1 MPYRPTVNNFC
12 TAVILTVVFLFSGKS
27 TIAQLVFR
35 NGTLET
41 PSNTNLK
48 AGSVY
53 RFSQV
58 APNVDALV
66 RIDSLVNGAAVT
78 AIDVS
83 NTGYNDAFQPSVRPG
98 NIGLSYA
105 VFTVSFV
112 RQATSTSVFLNSVT
126 ATTLDLDGS
135 ALVKE
140 MSEIDMN
147 GGTSTFM
154 SNNPQISVSLLT
166 GKFRGINLLGRDYSG
181 IDTTAHEVM
190 YKVQRNNV
198 SSFKVRFGSLTTG
211 LSSSARMFSVY
222 MKEFQIANAT
232 TLPVDLL
239 NFQVTLKDKS
249 ANLSWTTTNHY
260 NFSHFV
266 IEKSTDAVTFSEA
279 AILFAATTS
288 AAENTFTYND
298 NLKNATAKT
307 FYYRLKMIDTDGK
320 YSYSDTRIIRVT
332 AAATA
337 TVISTFP
344 NPMVSEVRVMI
355 PENWQDKKVVYEIY
369 NTTGVL
375 LQRHIAN
382 KAAQIQ
388 QLNVQTLSSGTYV
401 LRVSSANETT
411 TTKLIK

>member
-1 MPYRPTVNNFC
+1 MSYRPTVNNFC
-12 TAVILTVVFLFSGKS
+12 SAVILTVVFLLSGKS
-27 TIAQLVFR
+27 TIGQLVFR
-35 NGTLET
+35 NATLET
-41 PSNTNLK
+41 PSNTNFK

-58 APNVDALV
+58 APNIDAIV

-83 NTGYNDAFQPSVRPG
+83 NTGYNDAFQPSVKPG
-98 NIGLSYA
+98 NIGISYA

-154 SNNPQISVSLLT
+154 SNNPQISVNLLT
-166 GKFRGINLLGRDYSG
+166 GKFRGLNLLGRDYSG

-198 SSFKVRFGSLTTG
+198 SSFKIRFGSLTTG
-211 LSSSARMFSVY
+211 LSSTARMFSVY
-222 MKEFQIANAT
+222 MKEFQITNAT

-239 NFQVTLKDKS
+239 NFQATVKDKS
-249 ANLSWTTTNHY
+249 ASLNWVTTNHY

-266 IEKSTDAVTFSEA
+266 IEKSTDAKHFSEA
-279 AILFAATTS
+279 AILFAETS
-288 AAENTFTYND
+288 SSVENSFYYKD
-298 NLKNATAKT
+298 NLKNGTST
-307 FYYRLKMIDTDGK
+307 VYYYRLKMVDVDGK
-320 YSYSDTRIIRVT
+320 YSYSEIRMVRLSSEINKMK
-332 AAATA
+332 
-337 TVISTFP
+337 ISTFP
-344 NPMVSEVRVMI
+344 NPVVNEVRVQV
-355 PENWQDKKVVYEIY
+355 PEEWQNKKVVYEIY
-369 NTTGVL
+369 TTAGVL
-375 LQRHIAN
+375 LQRYQNNQAT
-382 KAAQIQ
+382 QIQ
-388 QLNVQTLSSGTYV
+388 SLNVQQLSNGNYIV
-401 LRVSSANETT
+401 RVSNGTSSASS
-411 TTKLIK
+411 KIIK

>member
-1 MPYRPTVNNFC
+1 MSYHPTVSNFC
-12 TAVILTVVFLFSGKS
+12 SAVVLFVLFLLTGKS
-27 TIAQLVFR
+27 SVGQLVFR
-35 NGTLET
+35 NATLET

-48 AGSVY
+48 VGSVY

-58 APNVDALV
+58 APNIDALV

-78 AIDVS
+78 SIDIS
-83 NTGYNDAFQPSVRPG
+83 NTGYTDAFQPTVRPG
-98 NIGLSYA
+98 NIGMSYA
-105 VFTVSFV
+105 LFTISFV

-135 ALVKE
+135 AFVKE

-166 GKFRGINLLGRDYSG
+166 GKFRGLNLLGRDYSG

-198 SSFKVRFGSLTTG
+198 SSFKIRFGSLTTG

-239 NFQVTLKDKS
+239 NFQATLKDKR
-249 ANLSWTTTNHY
+249 ATLNWVTTNHY

-266 IEKSTDAVTFSEA
+266 IEKSTDAKHFSEA
-279 AILFAATTS
+279 AILFAETS
-288 AAENTFTYND
+288 SSVENSFQYKD
-298 NLKNATAKT
+298 DLKNGTSTAY
-307 FYYRLKMIDTDGK
+307 YYRLKIVDIDGK
-320 YSYSDTRIIRVT
+320 YSYSETRMVRLSKELSKIQ
-332 AAATA
+332 
-337 TVISTFP
+337 ISIFP
-344 NPMVSEVRVMI
+344 NPVVNEVLVQI
-355 PENWQDKKVVYEIY
+355 PEEWQHKKVVYEIY

-375 LQRHIAN
+375 LQRYQNNQAT
-382 KAAQIQ
+382 QIQ
-388 QLNVQTLSSGTYV
+388 SLNVQQLDNGSYFV
-401 LRVSSANETT
+401 RVSNNTNSATS
-411 TTKLIK
+411 KIIK